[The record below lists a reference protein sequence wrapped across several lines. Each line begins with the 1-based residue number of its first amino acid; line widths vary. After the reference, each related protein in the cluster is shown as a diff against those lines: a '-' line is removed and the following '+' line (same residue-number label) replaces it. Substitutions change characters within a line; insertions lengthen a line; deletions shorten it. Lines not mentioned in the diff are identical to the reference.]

1 VSTVFST
8 HWFSR
13 HTGYVMFLQIC
24 MIASLAL
31 AIAASPLSLRWGNPI
46 SLVPLGKKWE
56 ICIHKPIKHD
66 SVGDFIPSE
75 AAIWDIDLG
84 HARDYPKMI
93 PNLKVCTSPG
103 F

>member
-1 VSTVFST
+1 
-8 HWFSR
+8 
-13 HTGYVMFLQIC
+13 

-31 AIAASPLSLRWGNPI
+31 TVGASPLNLRAGNPI
-46 SLVPLGKKWE
+46 SFVPLGTEWE

-66 SVGDFIPSE
+66 SAGDFIPSE

-93 PNLKVCTSPG
+93 PNLKVCTLPTVLRSTTV
-103 F
+103 